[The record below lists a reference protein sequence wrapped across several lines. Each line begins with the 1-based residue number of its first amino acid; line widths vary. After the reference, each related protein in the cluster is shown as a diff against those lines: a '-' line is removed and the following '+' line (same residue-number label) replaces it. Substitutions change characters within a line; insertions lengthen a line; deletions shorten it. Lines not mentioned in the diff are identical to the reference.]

1 MFLAGDDEMSKKPA
15 ATRKPAAK
23 KKAPVLADHDDN
35 SMDGE
40 YTYTNPSVARST
52 SVAITKS
59 NSNVTPVTSTNTYTV
74 QPKDSGFSYSYVKDE
89 KNLVEVDIH
98 LWGNITQKTYR
109 VEVSR
114 CGMYLMWQRATPP
127 TYFHDVLGNDTALR
141 LNASDAVALQTTVW
155 GLRTRFGSDGLKH
168 HFGDE
173 WQYFKLPQE
182 CHRKIHNSIIC
193 RDDGD
198 IVRGNQQYNC
208 IVRIF
213 LLAKD
218 QYKAEKENMVQEVY
232 FGGGGGAGG
241 GGGCGG
247 GGGGSRKYKSV
258 TTMRIATTH
267 LCRSLGRARRVVLLL
282 VRSALPA
289 MSLVP
294 LLLLLV
300 IPSAKS
306 SRSMLLA
313 MESRR
318 RTAML
323 LRLRFLI
330 RTMMHPITNE

>member
-1 MFLAGDDEMSKKPA
+1 MSKKPA

-23 KKAPVLADHDDN
+23 KKAPILADHDDN

-241 GGGCGG
+241 GGGHGG
-247 GGGGSRKYKSV
+247 SGGGSRKYKPDDDNEDDDNSFMQKPRASATGGGAAGTKRPASHEPRP
-258 TTMRIATTH
+258 TTTTTRDTK
-267 LCRSLGRARRVVLLL
+267 CQV
-282 VRSALPA
+282 
-289 MSLVP
+289 
-294 LLLLLV
+294 
-300 IPSAKS
+300 KS
-306 SRSMLLA
+306 EYVAGDGIKKENSNVG
-313 MESRR
+313 
-318 RTAML
+318 
-323 LRLRFLI
+323 
-330 RTMMHPITNE
+330 PIEIFDSDDASDY